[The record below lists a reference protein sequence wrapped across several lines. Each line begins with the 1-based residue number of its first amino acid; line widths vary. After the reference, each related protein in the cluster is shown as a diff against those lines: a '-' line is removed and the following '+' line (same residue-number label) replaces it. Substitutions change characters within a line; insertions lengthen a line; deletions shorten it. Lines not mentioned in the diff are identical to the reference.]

1 MGHLN
6 DHPEKGEDKE
16 LAVGNNINRHKQE
29 EAKDEEQK
37 QEQECKTPECPNI
50 PQSQIERA
58 DMRKPEGEQ
67 GGEKVVH
74 ELEGEQWDMSL
85 SASRGT
91 RPSTRSRTSHRC
103 R

>member
-1 MGHLN
+1 M
-6 DHPEKGEDKE
+6 
-16 LAVGNNINRHKQE
+16 GNNIKCHKPE

-67 GGEKVVH
+67 CRDEHKYLNIRKCWASDMLG
-74 ELEGEQWDMSL
+74 LE
-85 SASRGT
+85 
-91 RPSTRSRTSHRC
+91 
-103 R
+103 